1 MFSPCYDGHSSPGPM
16 QSPVHSRPPPGLFIH
31 PPPHIVPGGQHGR
44 EPRDRGSCKRIRVKT
59 QGFRQ
64 PYTSSNV
71 SASCPGVICRKSLYP
86 RWDRSG
92 SGWGRSLHSSCRTA
106 GIADGARPVAV
117 LRASVENTIAVAAA
131 GIAGMTAPESRQQ
144 PTGHCDNAH
153 GRPLSDRSAVNP
165 GIFIVFISHLLLA
178 G

>member
-1 MFSPCYDGHSSPGPM
+1 MHRSHALFGYKRPGLILLAIPSVPAADIATAFLRGLICSGVSRRVSPCYGHSSPGPM

-31 PPPHIVPGGQHGR
+31 PPQHLVPGGQHGR

-92 SGWGRSLHSSCRTA
+92 SGWGRSLHSSCRT
-106 GIADGARPVAV
+106 DRHC
-117 LRASVENTIAVAAA
+117 RRRAA
-131 GIAGMTAPESRQQ
+131 GCRSPRNWRESNRSCGRPES
-144 PTGHCDNAH
+144 
-153 GRPLSDRSAVNP
+153 P
-165 GIFIVFISHLLLA
+165 G
-178 G
+178 